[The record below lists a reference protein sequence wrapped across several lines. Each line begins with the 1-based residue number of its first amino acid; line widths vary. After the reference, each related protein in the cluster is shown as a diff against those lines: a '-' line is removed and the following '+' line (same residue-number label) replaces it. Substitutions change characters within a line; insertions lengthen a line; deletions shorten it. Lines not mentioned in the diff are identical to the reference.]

1 MCQKDLKGLPTTLDK
16 LVTLPRLEHR
26 KAQSCL
32 IKLFTS
38 EEFKSL

>member
-1 MCQKDLKGLPTTLDK
+1 MCQKDLKGLPTILDK
-16 LVTLPRLEHR
+16 LATHPCLKHK
-26 KAQSCL
+26 KAQRCL